1 MTYEM
6 IYKMMKAGKVAD
18 VFYEGMLDGY
28 WLRLAVFEGWMTND
42 EALGWYDAI
51 MNL

>member
-6 IYKMMKAGKVAD
+6 IYQMMQSGKVAD
-18 VFYEGMLDGY
+18 VFYEGLLDVY
-28 WLRLAVFEGWMTND
+28 WLRLAVSKGWMTND
-42 EALGWYDAI
+42 EALDWYDAV

>member
-6 IYKMMKAGKVAD
+6 IYQMMQSGKVAD
-18 VFYEGMLDGY
+18 VFHEGLLDVY
-28 WLRLAVFEGWMTND
+28 WLRLAVSKGWMTND
-42 EALGWYDAI
+42 EALDWYDAV